1 MGATANILSCK
12 SEGVVFEEEEEDEE
26 WRFTK
31 DNNQSRGY
39 FVGVG
44 GEVSLSK
51 SEEGAAA
58 AAVMV
63 EEGWMEKAAK
73 EILT

>member
-1 MGATANILSCK
+1 
-12 SEGVVFEEEEEDEE
+12 
-26 WRFTK
+26 
-31 DNNQSRGY
+31 
-39 FVGVG
+39 
-44 GEVSLSK
+44 VSLSK
-51 SEEGAAA
+51 SEEGAAAA

>member
-12 SEGVVFEEEEEDEE
+12 SEGVVFEEEEE

-73 EILT
+73 ILTCLR

>member
-1 MGATANILSCK
+1 MGATAKILSCK
-12 SEGVVFEEEEEDEE
+12 SEGVVFEEEDEE

-44 GEVSLSK
+44 GGVSLSK

-63 EEGWMEKAAK
+63 DEGWMMEKAAK

>member
-1 MGATANILSCK
+1 MGATANILSRK
-12 SEGVVFEEEEEDEE
+12 SEGILEEEEEE

-39 FVGVG
+39 FVGVVSG
-44 GEVSLSK
+44 VSLSK

-63 EEGWMEKAAK
+63 DDG
-73 EILT
+73 

>member
-1 MGATANILSCK
+1 MGATANILSRK
-12 SEGVVFEEEEEDEE
+12 SEGILEEEEEEEE

-39 FVGVG
+39 FVGVVSG
-44 GEVSLSK
+44 VSLSK

-58 AAVMV
+58 AAVV
-63 EEGWMEKAAK
+63 IVDDG
-73 EILT
+73 